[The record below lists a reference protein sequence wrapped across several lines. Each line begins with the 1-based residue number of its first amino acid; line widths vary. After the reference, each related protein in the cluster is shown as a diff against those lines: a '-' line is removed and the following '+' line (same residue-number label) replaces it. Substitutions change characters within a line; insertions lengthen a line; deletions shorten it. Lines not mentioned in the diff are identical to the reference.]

1 MNFRQ
6 KSLLPVL
13 IAFLFLAPSCNKM
26 PDHAHYIPKDAFVA
40 VGLNTKALTK
50 KVAWSTITGSKLIDE
65 IMTQSSGLDQIKN
78 LEKAGVD
85 PYNTFYTYIKG
96 SDKRSYVVTLIPL
109 KNAMTWESFMKATF
123 NGIVVKELKN
133 RKEARISEN
142 VYAGWTN
149 NLMIFLAVSDLS
161 ADATAIADEES
172 SQIVAAP
179 VDEALLSSYLESA
192 FNVTAEHSVIEDK
205 RFKSLENANYDLEF
219 WVNTDA
225 LMSAYGSQAMA
236 SYTGGFGLAD
246 KLWKN
251 TVFAAGVSF
260 DKGRIVAD
268 LIYYASD
275 DMKEVYKEYGKEN
288 VDKEFIQKLPGQG
301 LDYLMA
307 FHLSP
312 EGLKK
317 MLEKMN
323 LTGLANMALAEQ
335 KTSLNEILGAFNGDM
350 ILAVNNFSV
359 SRQRELMFPDDSSSA
374 VNNYKT
380 DMDVVFALKL
390 NNRQSFIKLLDMA
403 VASDLLVKVDDQTYT
418 LKSNATDTP
427 IVLVSDKYAVIANKG
442 GWARAFAVSDGKK
455 QNMPMIVKDNIYG
468 RPFGMFVD
476 FQEIAKGL
484 KAYTHNNTEDS
495 VTFAEAAKTFENY
508 VLNGGKYEND
518 AFRYKMSLNFVN
530 KDENS
535 LLQILNMA
543 LHIKN
548 ATVSTP
554 VSHADTLYN

>member
-13 IAFLFLAPSCNKM
+13 IAFLFFAASCNKM

-65 IMTQSSGLDQIKN
+65 IMAQSSGLDQIKS

-85 PYNTFYTYIKG
+85 PYNTFYTYLKG

-123 NGIVVKELKN
+123 SGIVVKELKN

-149 NLMIFLAVSDLS
+149 NLMIFLAVNDLS
-161 ADATAIADEES
+161 ANALSSGSEDSGVATP
-172 SQIVAAP
+172 AP
-179 VDEALLSSYLESA
+179 ADEALLSSYLETA
-192 FNVTAEHSVIEDK
+192 FNVTAEHSVIDDK
-205 RFKSLENANYDLEF
+205 RFKSLENAGYDLEF

-225 LMSAYGSQAMA
+225 LMSAYGSQAVA
-236 SYTGGFGLAD
+236 SYTAGFGLAD

-251 TVFAAGVSF
+251 TVFAAGVNF

-268 LIYYASD
+268 LIYYVSD
-275 DMKEVYKEYGKEN
+275 EMKEVYKEYGKEN
-288 VDKEFIQKLPGQG
+288 VDREFIQKLPGQG
-301 LDYLMA
+301 LNYLMA

-335 KTSLNEILGAFNGDM
+335 KTGLNEILGAFDGDM

-359 SRQRELMFPDDSSSA
+359 SRQKELMFPDDSSSA
-374 VNNYKT
+374 VTTYKT
-380 DMDVVFALKL
+380 DMDVIFALKL
-390 NNRQSFIKLLDMA
+390 NNRPGFIKLLDMA
-403 VASDLLVKVDDQTYT
+403 VAGNLLVKLNEQTYT
-418 LKSNATDTP
+418 LRTTAADTP
-427 IVLVSDKYAVIANKG
+427 CVLVTDQYAVISNKRNA
-442 GWARAFAVSDGKK
+442 ARAFAASDGKK
-455 QNMPMIVKDNIYG
+455 QNMPMIVKDNIYS
-468 RPFGMFVD
+468 RPFGMYVD

-484 KAYTHNNTEDS
+484 KAYAHSNPEDS
-495 VTFAEAAKTFENY
+495 VIFAEAAKTFENY
-508 VLNGGKYEND
+508 VLNGGKYENE

-548 ATVSTP
+548 ATVSRP
-554 VSHADTLYN
+554 VSPVDTLYN